1 MNMTLATT
9 RMERAIFRAAAPRRS
24 YPHSTR
30 ESSHRF
36 GPCQVC
42 GQHVSEVFLTPTDN
56 GVRYLFGHE
65 ACITPLVSLHPMPNL
80 TTSDVERLR
89 LPAVRSWM
97 AAGLRG
103 VA

>member
-1 MNMTLATT
+1 MTTDTRIA

-65 ACITPLVSLHPMPNL
+65 ACVTPLVSLHPMPNL
-80 TTSDVERLR
+80 TPGDVDRLR